1 MAHTR
6 SAQKRI
12 RQTETRTVVNRARK
26 SRVRTNLRNVEE
38 AIAGGDAAAAA
49 AALKAAEPE
58 VMRGVT
64 KGVVHKNTAARRI
77 SRLAK
82 RINAMQSNK
91 S

>member
-12 RQTETRTVVNRARK
+12 RQTETRTAVNRARR
-26 SRVRTNLRNVEE
+26 SRVRGNLRAVED
-38 AIAGGDAAAAA
+38 ALASGDAAAAA

-64 KGVVHKNTAARRI
+64 KGVMHKNTAARRV

-82 RINAMQSNK
+82 RVNALAVAK
-91 S
+91 A